1 MVIGVVHLSA
11 RHRFS
16 DLSVDLQA
24 LLYDAVGGSGG
35 ERLLTKLEKHCFVIR
50 EMPIEAFPD
59 ISIWTDYRDRTYAE
73 AMVGQRLPPA
83 IVCGEKW
90 LDGRHRVWVWRKT
103 GMKRVPC
110 IDLADIGLAYPFEG
124 IARLNAAT

>member
-1 MVIGVVHLSA
+1 
-11 RHRFS
+11 
-16 DLSVDLQA
+16 LQA
-24 LLYDAVGGSGG
+24 LVYDVVGGSGS
-35 ERLLTKLEKHCFVIR
+35 EKLLTKLEKHCFVIR

-90 LDGRHRVWVWRKT
+90 VDGRHRLWAWRKT

-124 IARLNAAT
+124 IARLEAAI

>member
-1 MVIGVVHLSA
+1 MVIGDVRLSA
-11 RHRFS
+11 RRRFS
-16 DLSVDLQA
+16 DLPEDLQA
-24 LLYDAVGGSGG
+24 LLYDVVGSSDDD
-35 ERLLTKLEKHCFVIR
+35 ELLAKMEKHCFAVR
-50 EMPIEAFPD
+50 EIPIEAFPD

-103 GMKRVPC
+103 GTKRVPC

-124 IARLNAAT
+124 IARLNVVT